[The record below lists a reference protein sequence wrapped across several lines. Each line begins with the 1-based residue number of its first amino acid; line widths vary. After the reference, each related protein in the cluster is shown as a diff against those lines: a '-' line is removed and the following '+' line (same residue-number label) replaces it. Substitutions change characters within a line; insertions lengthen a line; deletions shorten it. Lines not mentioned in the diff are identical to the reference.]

1 MGFLLFGTVW
11 FWLLFGGA
19 AILIIW
25 FLESALDYE
34 RDRDNGGGFFS
45 TLTLAA
51 CILLYYFFGSS
62 EDVRNILIYL
72 KDHPGQALLRV
83 GIYIVLGLVW
93 SIFKW
98 YFFLHNKNEY
108 LTKKFENDNLRES
121 DFPKAKNNKSRIISW
136 MSYWPFSAFWTLE
149 IANYQP

>member
-108 LTKKFENDNLRES
+108 LCDK
-121 DFPKAKNNKSRIISW
+121 
-136 MSYWPFSAFWTLE
+136 
-149 IANYQP
+149 